1 MTLGGGL
8 DDTPSPASHDSRAP
22 EVRKFE
28 CSGLAARPA
37 LAACTLHTGL
47 LRSARGCEALYG
59 ASGADLVSEERKR
72 EQRATFPIINKAA
85 TPSILMRQGGKNQ
98 RPGSRYTIG
107 HNRDPAFFFKKRQER
122 ETERKEK
129 AVQKAVPHVHLHAL
143 RGRCRRSYLK
153 ECGGCGGPGGTLGP
167 SGAGRAGPTSPA
179 DSQEVGGS
187 GTLPSKSLCF
197 LGAVW
202 PRARVKISG
211 LGTQDRICSMAARK
225 DSFPFSVSS
234 SPPPSP
240 TAMFRQRLL

>member
-1 MTLGGGL
+1 MRT
-8 DDTPSPASHDSRAP
+8 
-22 EVRKFE
+22 FE
-28 CSGLAARPA
+28 CSGLATGPA
-37 LAACTLHTGL
+37 LAACTPHTGL
-47 LRSARGCEALYG
+47 LGSARGCEALYG
-59 ASGADLVSEERKR
+59 ASGAGLVSEERKR

-122 ETERKEK
+122 ETDRKEK

-143 RGRCRRSYLK
+143 RGRCCLLRSRSYLK

-167 SGAGRAGPTSPA
+167 GGAGWAGPTSPS
-179 DSQEVGGS
+179 DSQEVWGG

-202 PRARVKISG
+202 PRVRVKISG
-211 LGTQDRICSMAARK
+211 LGTQDRIRSMAARK
-225 DSFPFSVSS
+225 DLLPFSVSS

-240 TAMFRQRLL
+240 TAMFRQRLF

>member
-1 MTLGGGL
+1 M
-8 DDTPSPASHDSRAP
+8 
-22 EVRKFE
+22 RKFE

-47 LRSARGCEALYG
+47 LRSAWGCEALYG

-143 RGRCRRSYLK
+143 RGRCRPQLLERMRRVWWSRRHPGAQRGGAGWANFP
-153 ECGGCGGPGGTLGP
+153 CGLPGGGGERHP
-167 SGAGRAGPTSPA
+167 S
-179 DSQEVGGS
+179 
-187 GTLPSKSLCF
+187 
-197 LGAVW
+197 
-202 PRARVKISG
+202 
-211 LGTQDRICSMAARK
+211 
-225 DSFPFSVSS
+225 
-234 SPPPSP
+234 
-240 TAMFRQRLL
+240 